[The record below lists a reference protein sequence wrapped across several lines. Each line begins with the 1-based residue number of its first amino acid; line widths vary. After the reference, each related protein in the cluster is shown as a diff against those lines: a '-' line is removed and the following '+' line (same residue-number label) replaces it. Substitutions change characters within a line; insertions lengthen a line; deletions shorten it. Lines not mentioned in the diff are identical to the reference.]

1 MLSLLG
7 RTVTYAVP
15 RNFGTAL
22 RQAHH
27 TPLYDFHV
35 ANGGKMVDF
44 AGYSLPVMYG
54 KEGII
59 QSHMHTRTKSSM
71 FDVSHMLQVHIHG
84 ADAAPMLESLVV
96 ADVAGLQPGTGT
108 LSLFTTEAGGIAD
121 DLIVSRTAEGPLYVV
136 SNAGCRDKDLTLM
149 ESRAAEWRAK
159 GRDVSVEVLERGLLA
174 VQGPATARL
183 LQPLTPLDLSGLTFM
198 RTAAAEVCGL
208 ACRVTRCGY
217 TGEDGVEISV
227 AAAEATQLAER
238 LMEAGGD
245 ELHLAGLGARD
256 SLRLEA
262 GLCLYGNDIDETTTP
277 IEAALA
283 WTIAKRRR
291 AARDFPGA
299 VTILAQLR
307 DKPARRRVGLV
318 SEGAPARAGARIVTP
333 DGEPV
338 GSVTS
343 GCPSP
348 ALKHNVAMGYVSA
361 AHAKLGTELRLE
373 VRKQRVPA
381 KVAKMPFVPARYYMG
396 AA

>member
-149 ESRAAEWRAK
+149 ESRAAEWRVK

-318 SEGAPARAGARIVTP
+318 SEGAPARAGVRIVTP